1 MPRDHGV
8 GWDFADVTD
17 HYVELLFGESARAVR
32 YADTERYFA
41 LCRAATGEVMAQ
53 AQGLWRR
60 EESTCKGALIWW
72 LQDLWE
78 GQGLGIVDNTGVPKS
93 PYYFLKRA
101 WSPVAL
107 WFVDEGTDGLALHAA
122 NDGPEA
128 LSAQLELALYR
139 ADGGVVERASTAFEL
154 PARGQRAFNADA
166 LIGRFVDAS
175 YAYRFGPPYHAL
187 CAAKLIATE
196 GGEPRVLSQAF
207 HLPLGLAKLGS
218 DELGLTAT
226 ARALGNGDYEVT
238 AQAARFAYAVA
249 VDAPGYAP
257 SDSYFHLA
265 PGEPHRFTLA
275 RGAGSGAL
283 RAKLR
288 PLNASKPTQVQIAPA
303 PAGAASP

>member
-17 HYVELLFGESARAVR
+17 HYVELLFGESARTVR

-41 LCRAATGEVMAQ
+41 LCRAATGEVMAR

-78 GQGLGIVDNTGVPKS
+78 GQGLGIVDSSGLPKS

-139 ADGGVVERASTAFEL
+139 ADGGVVERASDRVRAAG
-154 PARGQRAFNADA
+154 AR
-166 LIGRFVDAS
+166 
-175 YAYRFGPPYHAL
+175 
-187 CAAKLIATE
+187 
-196 GGEPRVLSQAF
+196 
-207 HLPLGLAKLGS
+207 
-218 DELGLTAT
+218 T
-226 ARALGNGDYEVT
+226 ARVQRGCADRPLRRRELRVSLR
-238 AQAARFAYAVA
+238 AARTTRC
-249 VDAPGYAP
+249 APP
-257 SDSYFHLA
+257 SS
-265 PGEPHRFTLA
+265 P
-275 RGAGSGAL
+275 
-283 RAKLR
+283 RA
-288 PLNASKPTQVQIAPA
+288 
-303 PAGAASP
+303 